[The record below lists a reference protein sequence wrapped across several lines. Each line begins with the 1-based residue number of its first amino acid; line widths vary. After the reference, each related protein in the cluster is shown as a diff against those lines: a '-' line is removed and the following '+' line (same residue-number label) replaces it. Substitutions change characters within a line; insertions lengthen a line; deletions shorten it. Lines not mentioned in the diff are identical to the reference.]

1 MHIPHILIRKA
12 CDYNCVMA
20 NISIKSQALNMTEG
34 NPTALI
40 IRFAIPMLIG
50 NIFQQLYNLV
60 DSVIVGRYV
69 GSSAL
74 ASVGATGSV
83 TFLFFALCNGVGS
96 GGGIVT
102 SQYFGKGDEKSVR
115 DCISNTA
122 YIMFGM
128 SFVIGIL
135 AFVFSGSVLAAM
147 DTPADILADATAYLK
162 LQCIGLI
169 FVALYNYASSM
180 LRALG
185 DSKTPLYFLVF
196 SCILNTGLDL
206 LFVINFGMGVTGAAI
221 ATVISQLVSGAACL
235 TFAIRKNEYFTLTK
249 ENLKPNSH
257 IIYQSIRIGVP
268 LSMQFSLIAI
278 SCMVLQSV
286 VNGFGPIAVAAF
298 TATSRIEQLIHQP
311 YQTLGASLS
320 TYCGQNYGAR
330 KHDRV
335 IEGFKKSM
343 VMMFVFSVLMLPVMQ
358 LFGESIVRIFVE
370 DGAVIAMG
378 ARALRITSLFYV
390 CLGTI
395 YTVRGVLNGVG
406 DAIFSFVN
414 GVVEVVCRLI
424 FPALMTASVFIGL
437 WGIWYSVGVTWFLSG
452 LTAYMRYASYKKK
465 HLITEPEHNNEIT
478 GSNHCLQV

>member
-1 MHIPHILIRKA
+1 MHIPHILIRKS

-20 NISIKSQALNMTEG
+20 NINIKSQTLNMTEG

-180 LRALG
+180 
-185 DSKTPLYFLVF
+185 
-196 SCILNTGLDL
+196 
-206 LFVINFGMGVTGAAI
+206 
-221 ATVISQLVSGAACL
+221 
-235 TFAIRKNEYFTLTK
+235 
-249 ENLKPNSH
+249 
-257 IIYQSIRIGVP
+257 
-268 LSMQFSLIAI
+268 
-278 SCMVLQSV
+278 
-286 VNGFGPIAVAAF
+286 
-298 TATSRIEQLIHQP
+298 
-311 YQTLGASLS
+311 
-320 TYCGQNYGAR
+320 
-330 KHDRV
+330 
-335 IEGFKKSM
+335 
-343 VMMFVFSVLMLPVMQ
+343 
-358 LFGESIVRIFVE
+358 
-370 DGAVIAMG
+370 
-378 ARALRITSLFYV
+378 
-390 CLGTI
+390 
-395 YTVRGVLNGVG
+395 
-406 DAIFSFVN
+406 
-414 GVVEVVCRLI
+414 
-424 FPALMTASVFIGL
+424 
-437 WGIWYSVGVTWFLSG
+437 
-452 LTAYMRYASYKKK
+452 
-465 HLITEPEHNNEIT
+465 
-478 GSNHCLQV
+478 